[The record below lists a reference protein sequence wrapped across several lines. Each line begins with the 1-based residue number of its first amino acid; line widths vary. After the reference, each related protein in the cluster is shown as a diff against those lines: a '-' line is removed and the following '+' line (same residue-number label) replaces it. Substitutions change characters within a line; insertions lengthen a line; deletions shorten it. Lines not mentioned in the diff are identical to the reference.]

1 MIEQLVT
8 AGDATTRALPT
19 HADHLIDGR
28 RHSSRVVSQSFSPAT
43 GEPLGTF
50 ADGGAPEARAAI
62 AAARRAFR
70 TTAWSRDRGLRSRAL
85 LQMAD
90 LLERRRDRFV
100 QGLAQENGK
109 PLAEAGFEI
118 DLTIPKLRYAAALAL
133 TDSGRSAEVAP
144 GLYGQTLRQP
154 AGVAGIIVPWNSP
167 VVLVVRS
174 LAPALAAGCTS
185 AVKMP
190 GQTALVNGMF
200 AELVADTELL
210 PAGVVNIF
218 TESGGEGAPLLI
230 ASPDVDVISYT
241 GSTAVGRIVMRDA
254 AARLKRVSLEL
265 GGKTPSI
272 VFDDADLEAVV
283 PALVKSITVFAG
295 QFCMTGSRILAQRGI
310 AGELRERLRRA
321 LDAVVVGPGD
331 DPGSDMGPMID
342 QAGVERVEAI
352 VEQALAYSTAVVR
365 GGRPDDPALAG
376 GAYFR
381 PALLE
386 VADPGSDIVQQE
398 VFGPVATFEVFDTE
412 QDAIS
417 LANATDYGLA
427 AGIWTRDV
435 DRPLRVGRE
444 LDAGTV
450 WTNAWAAVVDQFEE
464 GGFKQSGVGRLN
476 GLRSLE
482 EFIETKT
489 LLHAAPATAA

>member
-1 MIEQLVT
+1 MIEQIVT
-8 AGDATTRALPT
+8 PNAATTRVLPP
-19 HADHLIDGR
+19 HAEHFIDGR
-28 RHSSRVVSQSFSPAT
+28 WQGSSVVSTSYSPAT

-50 ADGGAPEARAAI
+50 ADGGADEAQAAI

-70 TTAWSRDRGLRSRAL
+70 TTSWPRDRQLRSRVL
-85 LQMAD
+85 LQMAN
-90 LLERRRDRFV
+90 LLEQRRDQFI
-100 QGLAQENGK
+100 QGLAEENGK
-109 PLAEAGFEI
+109 PLAEAGLEI

-133 TDSGRSAEVAP
+133 TDSGRTAEVAP

-154 AGVAGIIVPWNSP
+154 TGVAGIIVPWNSP

-174 LAPALAAGCTS
+174 LAPALAAGCT
-185 AVKMP
+185 AAIKMP
-190 GQTALVNGMF
+190 GQTGLVNGMF
-200 AELVADTELL
+200 AQLLADTETL
-210 PAGVVNIF
+210 PGGVVNMF
-218 TESGGEGAPLLI
+218 TESGNEGAPLLI
-230 ASPDVDVISYT
+230 SSPDVNVISYT
-241 GSTAVGRIVMRDA
+241 GSTAVGRIIMREA
-254 AARLKRVSLEL
+254 SARLKPVSLEL

-272 VFDDADLEAVV
+272 VFDDADLDAVV
-283 PALVKSITVFAG
+283 PTLVKSITVFAG

-310 AGELRERLRRA
+310 ADELRERLRQA
-321 LDAVVVGPGD
+321 LEAVRVGPGD
-331 DPGSDMGPMID
+331 DPASDMGPMID
-342 QAGVERVEAI
+342 QSNVERVEGI
-352 VEQALAYSTAVVR
+352 VDRALAYSTAIVR
-365 GGRPDDPALAG
+365 GGRPEDPALAQ

-386 VADPGSDIVQQE
+386 VDDPKADIVQNE
-398 VFGPVATFEVFDTE
+398 VFGPVATFEVFETE

-435 DRPLRVGRE
+435 DRPMRVGRE

-450 WTNAWAAVVDQFEE
+450 WTNTWAAVVDQFEE

-482 EFIETKT
+482 EFLETKT
-489 LLHAAPATAA
+489 LLHAVPPAE

>member
-1 MIEQLVT
+1 MTEQILISS
-8 AGDATTRALPT
+8 DTTTGALPT
-19 HADHLIDGR
+19 HAEHFIDG
-28 RHSSRVVSQSFSPAT
+28 HWQGSSTVSQSFSPAT

-62 AAARRAFR
+62 EAARRAFR

-133 TDSGRSAEVAP
+133 TDSGRAAEVSP
-144 GLYGQTLRQP
+144 GLYGQTLRQA

-174 LAPALAAGCTS
+174 LAPALAAGCTT
-185 AVKMP
+185 AIKMP

-200 AELVADTELL
+200 AQLLADTDSL

-218 TESGGEGAPLLI
+218 TESGNEGAPLLI
-230 ASPDVDVISYT
+230 SSRDVDVISYT
-241 GSTAVGRIVMRDA
+241 GSTAIGRIIMRDA
-254 AARLKRVSLEL
+254 SALLKPVSLEL

-283 PALVKSITVFAG
+283 PTLVKSITVFAG
-295 QFCMTGSRILAQRGI
+295 QFCMTGSRILAQRSI
-310 AGELRERLRRA
+310 ADELREGLRQG
-321 LDAVVVGPGD
+321 LEAVKVGPGD

-342 QAGVERVEAI
+342 QANVDRVDAVVER
-352 VEQALAYSTAVVR
+352 ALAYSTAIVR
-365 GGRPDDPALAG
+365 GGRPDDPELSL

-386 VADPGSDIVQQE
+386 VEDP
-398 VFGPVATFEVFDTE
+398 
-412 QDAIS
+412 
-417 LANATDYGLA
+417 N
-427 AGIWTRDV
+427 
-435 DRPLRVGRE
+435 
-444 LDAGTV
+444 
-450 WTNAWAAVVDQFEE
+450 
-464 GGFKQSGVGRLN
+464 
-476 GLRSLE
+476 
-482 EFIETKT
+482 
-489 LLHAAPATAA
+489 

>member
-1 MIEQLVT
+1 MTEQIVT
-8 AGDATTRALPT
+8 SSDATTRALPT
-19 HADHLIDGR
+19 HAEHLIDGR
-28 RHSSRVVSQSFSPAT
+28 WQSSSVVSTSFSPAT

-50 ADGGAPEARAAI
+50 ADGGAHEAQAAI
-62 AAARRAFR
+62 EAARRAFR
-70 TTAWSRDRGLRSRAL
+70 TTSWSRDRQLRSRAL

-90 LLERRRDRFV
+90 LLERRRDQFI

-109 PLAEAGFEI
+109 PLAEAGLEI

-133 TDSGRSAEVAP
+133 TDSGRTAEVSP

-200 AELVADTELL
+200 AQLLADTDSL

-218 TESGGEGAPLLI
+218 TESGNEGAPLLI
-230 ASPDVDVISYT
+230 SSPDVDVISYT
-241 GSTAVGRIVMRDA
+241 GSTAIGRIIMREA
-254 AARLKRVSLEL
+254 SALLKPVSLEL

-283 PALVKSITVFAG
+283 PTLVKSITVFAG

-310 AGELRERLRRA
+310 ADELRERLRQA
-321 LDAVVVGPGD
+321 LEAVKVGPGD

-342 QAGVERVEAI
+342 QANVDRVDAI
-352 VEQALAYSTAVVR
+352 VERALAYSTAIVR
-365 GGRPDDPALAG
+365 GGRPDDPALAE

-386 VADPGSDIVQQE
+386 VDDATSDIVQHE
-398 VFGPVATFEVFDTE
+398 VFGPVASFEVFDTE
-412 QDAIS
+412 QDAIG
-417 LANATDYGLA
+417 LANATEYGLA
-427 AGIWTRDV
+427 AGIWTRNV
-435 DRPLRVGRE
+435 DRPMRVGRE

-450 WTNAWAAVVDQFEE
+450 WTNTWAAVVDQFEE

-476 GLRSLE
+476 GLRSLD
-482 EFIETKT
+482 EFLETKT
-489 LLHAAPATAA
+489 LLHAAPAPE